1 MKTFFETIP
10 QNVFRI
16 FTGRNLVWQ
25 VVAIFLTM
33 VFVVMGLDWIVY
45 EFFFKSFIYGWFFP
59 GAGFLGFILPLTIP
73 LSLLLIGHMRKD
85 TVIERKAWT
94 IAQAALLGLLVSFFY
109 KALTGRPGPELGEII
124 SGENISQVF
133 RFGFLRGGV
142 FWGWP
147 SSHTTVAFSV
157 ATAMSILYKDNK
169 IIPVISFLTAA
180 YIGFGAAISFHWF
193 SDGIAGLIFGT
204 IVGSVVGKTFWEKKL
219 KDAYNKE

>member
-73 LSLLLIGHMRKD
+73 LSLLLTPLLYGLQKTEEENHQENGDKKEGGEDSSCQEGSSFQRRKVLFGR
-85 TVIERKAWT
+85 TKAQGEEYPAPANGER
-94 IAQAALLGLLVSFFY
+94 L
-109 KALTGRPGPELGEII
+109 
-124 SGENISQVF
+124 
-133 RFGFLRGGV
+133 
-142 FWGWP
+142 
-147 SSHTTVAFSV
+147 
-157 ATAMSILYKDNK
+157 
-169 IIPVISFLTAA
+169 
-180 YIGFGAAISFHWF
+180 
-193 SDGIAGLIFGT
+193 
-204 IVGSVVGKTFWEKKL
+204 
-219 KDAYNKE
+219 